1 VNGTTQREPQ
11 GVSIRALLRDT
22 ALEVS
27 LLSQDTAQQSAFELR
42 KRCLQVVDDFDRAL
56 QAKQFPNDVRE
67 DAVYAQCG
75 LLDETALR
83 CLPEDERSKWDAHPL
98 QVECFGNHDAGDRI
112 YERIAVRAREMPPKV
127 ALLECYATI
136 LGLGFLGRYANDG
149 ELRRSELATLLNE
162 RIPRVE
168 PRRGDLVIYTVSSS
182 RLDWLRRL
190 SPWTVAGIVGI
201 TAALIWFVLG
211 QSLDVQLANLPRLKP

>member
-1 VNGTTQREPQ
+1 M
-11 GVSIRALLRDT
+11 RAQLRDT

-27 LLSQDTAQQSAFELR
+27 LLSQDTTEHSAFELR

-56 QAKQFPNDVRE
+56 QAKQLPQDVRE

-83 CLPEDERSKWDAHPL
+83 CLPDDERSKWDAQPL
-98 QVECFGNHDAGDRI
+98 QVERFGNHDAGERI
-112 YERIAVRAREMPPKV
+112 YERIAIRVREIPPNV
-127 ALLECYATI
+127 ALLECYAAV
-136 LGLGFLGRYANDG
+136 LGLGFLGRYANEG
-149 ELRRSELATLLNE
+149 ELRRAELVTLLNE
-162 RIPRVE
+162 RILRAE
-168 PRRGDLVIYTVSSS
+168 PRRDGFVIDTVSGT

-190 SPWTVAGIVGI
+190 SPWTIAGIVCV

-211 QSLDVQLANLPRLKP
+211 QSLDVQLASLPRLKP